1 MGVVHLSLREEE
13 GEVLLLAVANLG
25 WTLMEVG
32 VQLL

>member
-13 GEVLLLAVANLG
+13 GGVLLLAVTNLG
-25 WTLMEVG
+25 WILMEVG